1 MKGGEPMIGV
11 IDYKAGNA
19 PSVYNA
25 LKKIGARAELIRK
38 AEELEGVQGIILP
51 GVGSADAT
59 ILSLE
64 SDGLLDAVEKK
75 VIFEH
80 MPFLGICVGLQ
91 ILFEHSEEDDT
102 PCLGWLPG
110 RVLEFPET
118 VRVPQI
124 GYNEVRF
131 TKDHPLVEGCGEA
144 DYYYFV
150 NSYYAVP
157 EEESMVL
164 GRAEYGVEFCAMAA
178 WKNIMATQFH
188 MEKSGDSG
196 LRMLRNFV
204 RIAEEGIELC

>member
-1 MKGGEPMIGV
+1 MIGV

-25 LKKIGARAELIRK
+25 LEKIGAQAMRIRSAAELEK
-38 AEELEGVQGIILP
+38 VQGIILP

-64 SDGLLDAVEKK
+64 SDELLDAVEQK
-75 VIFEH
+75 VKFEH

-110 RVLEFPET
+110 RVVQFPDT

-124 GYNEVRF
+124 GYNEVHF
-131 TKDHPLVEGCGEA
+131 TREHPLVEGCGA
-144 DYYYFV
+144 SDYYYFV

-157 EEESMVL
+157 EEEPMVL
-164 GRAEYGVEFCAMAA
+164 GRAEYGVDFCAMVA

-188 MEKSGDSG
+188 MEKSGESG

-204 RIAEEGIELC
+204 RIVEEGIELC